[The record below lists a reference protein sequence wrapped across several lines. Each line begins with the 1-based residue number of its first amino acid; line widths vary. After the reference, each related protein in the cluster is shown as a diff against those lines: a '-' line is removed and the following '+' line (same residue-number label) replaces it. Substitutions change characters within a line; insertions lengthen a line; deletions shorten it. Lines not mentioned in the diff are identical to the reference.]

1 MFLLAKFLNK
11 KEFEPVLACGN
22 NESLNNWCKDFEN
35 ENINVIRIPATSKHS
50 PKHYTQLKKIIKAEK
65 PDLIHAH
72 VWNPASCRYAFMAA
86 KHTKT
91 PIITTEHDP
100 FKLSAI
106 KNTFKKSTLKTVDK
120 IITVSKEN
128 AKVLKSLYPARAKK
142 IKVIHNG
149 IDTTWWRS
157 QNLRFT
163 DKDREGIKTKIF
175 HAHADTLI
183 LICIAELHKR
193 KGQEYLIKALPS
205 LVAQYTNLKLVLVGE
220 GPDRNRLTRLVR
232 KLDLEHH
239 VTFTGKQN
247 NVAPLLK
254 ASNIFVLPSV
264 REAFGLVLAE
274 AMITPLPVVA
284 SRVGGIP
291 ELVEDGKTGVL
302 VEPEDSEALRKA
314 LLPLIE
320 NHKKRDRM
328 AHFGEERVMKKF
340 NVKVMSREY
349 ERIYKA
355 LTP

>member
-1 MFLLAKFLNK
+1 MLLLAKFLNK
-11 KEFEPVLACGN
+11 KEFKPILVCSS
-22 NESLNNWCKDFEN
+22 NESLDNWCKDFEN
-35 ENINVIRIPATSKHS
+35 ENINVIRIPTTNKHN
-50 PKHYTQLKKIIKAEK
+50 PKHYTNLKRIIKIEK

-86 KHTKT
+86 KSTKT

-106 KNTFKKSTLKTVDK
+106 KNVFKKSTLKTVDK

-128 AKVLKSLYPARAKK
+128 AKVLKNLHPAHAKK

-149 IDTTWWRS
+149 IDTTWWQS

-163 DKDREGIKTKIF
+163 DKDREEIKTKIF
-175 HAHADTLI
+175 HAHEDTLI
-183 LICIAELHKR
+183 LTCVAELHKR
-193 KGQEYLIKALPS
+193 KGQKYLIKALPH
-205 LVAQYTNLKLVLVGE
+205 LVKEYPNLKLVLIGE
-220 GPDRNRLTRLVR
+220 GPDRDRLTRMVH
-232 KLDLEHH
+232 KLDLEQHI
-239 VTFTGKQN
+239 TFTGKQKN
-247 NVAPLLK
+247 IAPLLK

-302 VEPEDSEALRKA
+302 VEPRNPESLAEA
-314 LLPLIE
+314 LLPLIKDHE
-320 NHKKRDRM
+320 KRDRM
-328 AHFGEERVMKKF
+328 AHFGEERVTKEF
-340 NVKVMSREY
+340 DVKVMAAEY
-349 ERIYKA
+349 EKLYKKS
-355 LTP
+355 